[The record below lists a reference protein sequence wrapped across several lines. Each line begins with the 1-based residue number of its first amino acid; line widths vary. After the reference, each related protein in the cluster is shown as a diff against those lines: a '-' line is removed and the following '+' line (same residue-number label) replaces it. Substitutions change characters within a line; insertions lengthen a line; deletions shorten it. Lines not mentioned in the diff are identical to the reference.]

1 MTWLRRVSYPLL
13 VEETRLPDPLL
24 KLLEVRRLKSWY
36 MPLPFLSC
44 YTGEAAADSRRSHQ
58 ERKLRMLSHWRDAAE
73 RQLAALNAAISTL
86 EQQMQRDRS

>member
-1 MTWLRRVSYPLL
+1 
-13 VEETRLPDPLL
+13 VEATRLPDPLL
-24 KLLEVRRLKSWY
+24 KLLEVQRLKSWY

-44 YTGEAAADSRRSHQ
+44 YTGEAAAVSRRSHQ
-58 ERKLRMLSHWRDAAE
+58 ERKLRMLSHWRDGLE

>member
-1 MTWLRRVSYPLL
+1 VQRVSYPLL
-13 VEETRLPDPLL
+13 VEETRLPDPLV
-24 KLLEVRRLKSWY
+24 KLLEPHRLMSSY

-44 YTGEAAADSRRSHQ
+44 YTGETAAVSRRNHQ

-86 EQQMQRDRS
+86 EQQMERDQS

>member
-1 MTWLRRVSYPLL
+1 
-13 VEETRLPDPLL
+13 
-24 KLLEVRRLKSWY
+24 

-44 YTGEAAADSRRSHQ
+44 YTGETAAANRRHHQ

-86 EQQMQRDRS
+86 ERQMERDQS